1 MSDRAKKF
9 GVHQPAIFYALK
21 RMNFPWKKKQLRY
34 RERNREERLT
44 GWLVSLMVDTVIIW
58 DNKLNNN
65 SIKKGMGFW
74 IWEVAIA
81 NSLLSILWV
90 DYLFIEKVLKIVK
103 NMIKKGY

>member
-1 MSDRAKKF
+1 MK
-9 GVHQPAIFYALK
+9 I
-21 RMNFPWKKKQLRY
+21 KKQEKISIEVSNIDHLRIVVGIIN
-34 RERNREERLT
+34 EIGLT
-44 GWLVSLMVDTVIIW
+44 GWLVSLMVDIVIIW

-90 DYLFIEKVLKIVK
+90 DYLFIEKVLEIVK

>member
-1 MSDRAKKF
+1 MKHSSWVEK
-9 GVHQPAIFYALK
+9 ALK
-21 RMNFPWKKKQLRY
+21 VSITWVLL
-34 RERNREERLT
+34 LT
-44 GWLVSLMVDTVIIW
+44 GWQVSLMVDTVIIW

-81 NSLLSILWV
+81 NSILSILWV
-90 DYLFIEKVLKIVK
+90 DYLFIEKVFKIVK